1 MNISSEARILL
12 TWFSVVSLW
21 LVWNARLVY
30 SIAWLCINMYGLA
43 SFPGLPRLQFLI
55 ACSTR
60 QGRPGREISMYHEET
75 SVPAYQKLGW
85 KNLGTRVLYNPNF
98 ITSETRTPQQHSGDV
113 WETFDTCRTCDWW
126 DTPSFPLLLACL
138 KVRIMAT
145 TGNLVYLT
153 TQAWK

>member
-1 MNISSEARILL
+1 M

-30 SIAWLCINMYGLA
+30 SIAWLCIKSQHIWPSLVP
-43 SFPGLPRLQFLI
+43 SLPRLQFLI

-60 QGRPGREISMYHEET
+60 QGRPGREISVYHEET

-98 ITSETRTPQQHSGDV
+98 ITSETRTPNNILEMFERHLTYVVHVTGGIHSHFHFA
-113 WETFDTCRTCDWW
+113 W
-126 DTPSFPLLLACL
+126 LA
-138 KVRIMAT
+138 
-145 TGNLVYLT
+145 
-153 TQAWK
+153 